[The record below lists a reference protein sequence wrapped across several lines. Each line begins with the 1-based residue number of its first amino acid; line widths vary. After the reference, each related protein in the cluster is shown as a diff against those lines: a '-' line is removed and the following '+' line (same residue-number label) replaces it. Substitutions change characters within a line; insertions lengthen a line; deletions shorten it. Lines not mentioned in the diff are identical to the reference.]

1 MFTVNKNISNRL
13 QPGTFQKP
21 LTGFFCTLIYVLFA
35 ASVLY
40 AQDSSALRSVNIS
53 KTKPSWQ
60 AVIGG
65 ESVAPAAQT
74 SYGFAVVTDG
84 RMISTC
90 TFRGNVMWQK
100 SIQGRPSSA
109 FTSFGDFLYAVTND
123 SVLNFI
129 NPSGKTLWSVDCGF
143 KVIQSPLCGR
153 DGRVFVYGN
162 KNLACY
168 GLKGSRKWNL
178 EIEDAQLRQIN
189 ELPDGSLLALTEN
202 EENSKTK
209 GIRISPFGQIL
220 ENITFAGK
228 IVCAS
233 NSTDGVLLS
242 FSDGSFGLCTSE
254 NSETVSRWVLKNPAS
269 SSIIK
274 LIISSKDI
282 SAMLYNEGT
291 QLKVLMIK
299 NQTGE
304 LLKTFSCG
312 TLNLNDIVSFRA
324 TLQGFFVSDSF
335 RAIEFDGDGNIF
347 WEAFLPSRANWNYIS
362 YTDFNQLLLCQK
374 DWTLNAY
381 LMNQSVKN
389 KKTLFS
395 QKEIQPYTTPSKKI
409 QKYDGIIYSSISQ
422 ERIEEIKNA
431 FYSKKFGTEEKQM
444 LEELQELS
452 LCYKEELYDSAK
464 NSREDN
470 SFFSKNPLYTQPFL
484 QAMSESETDIFTGD
498 FAVLLQNETSPLMLQ
513 TLIIQAGNSLYDK
526 DGEILKAF
534 ENIITKKLMR
544 RDTKTAELICDATY
558 RIVSFMGRPAFYR
571 QGKQIVSVLMS
582 SRFDTETQEYAR
594 TTFSKIMSL

>member
-1 MFTVNKNISNRL
+1 MSSFKSFSIV
-13 QPGTFQKP
+13 F
-21 LTGFFCTLIYVLFA
+21 LFA
-35 ASVLY
+35 LIFTASSSIF
-40 AQDSSALRSVNIS
+40 AQDSPALRSVNIS

-65 ESVAPAAQT
+65 ESVAPVSQT

-90 TFRGNVMWQK
+90 TSAGNVMWQK

-109 FTSFGDFLYAVTND
+109 FTSFGDFLYAVTDD
-123 SVLNFI
+123 SLLNFI
-129 NPSGKTLWSVDCGF
+129 NPSGKTLWSADCGF

-153 DGRVFVYGN
+153 DGRVFVYGQ
-162 KNLACY
+162 KNIACY
-168 GLKGSRKWNL
+168 GLKGSQKWNL
-178 EIEDAQLRQIN
+178 QIEESLIKQIN
-189 ELPDGSLLALTEN
+189 ELPDGTLLALTEN

-209 GIRISPFGQIL
+209 GFRISPFGQIL

-254 NSETVSRWVLKNPAS
+254 NSSAVSKWVLKNPAS

-274 LIISSKDI
+274 TIISSKEI
-282 SAMLYNEGT
+282 SALLYNEGT
-291 QLKVLMIK
+291 QLKVLIIK
-299 NQTGE
+299 NKTGE
-304 LLKTFSCG
+304 LLKTFSC
-312 TLNLNDIVSFRA
+312 TSLNLNDIASFRA
-324 TLQGFFVSDSF
+324 TPQGFFVSDSF
-335 RAIEFDGDGNIF
+335 RAIEFSREGTVF
-347 WEAFLPSRANWNYIS
+347 WEALLPSRAKWNYIC
-362 YTDFNQLLLCQK
+362 YTDSNQLLLCQK

-381 LMNQSVKN
+381 LMNQSVKE

-395 QKEIQPYTTPSKKI
+395 QEKIEPYTKPSKKI

-431 FYSKKFGTEEKQM
+431 FYSKTFGTAEKQM

-452 LCYKEELYDSAK
+452 FCYKEELYDFSK
-464 NSREDN
+464 NSHEDN

-513 TLIIQAGNSLYDK
+513 TLIVQAGNSLYDK
-526 DGEILKAF
+526 NGEILKAF
-534 ENIITKKLMR
+534 ENLITKKLMR
-544 RDTKTAELICDATY
+544 HDTKTAELICDATY